1 MKKNKLKKIDQDGNY
16 PMLLLLI
23 YGLLFV
29 FLAVDPVDR
38 VTWYAENT
46 VAVIT
51 LLVIVMLY
59 QLRVRFSNTAY
70 SFMAL
75 FLILQTIGGH
85 YTFEKVP
92 FDFVTDTFG
101 FERNHYDRVCHF
113 LVGFFA
119 FPALEFFEG
128 HKLIKNRVA
137 AGFLIIMSIFGFAA
151 IFEIIEYL
159 YALYSAPEA
168 GEAFL
173 GSQGDIWDAQRD
185 MLCDGLGAMAAT
197 LLYAVLRWRKP
208 ARKK

>member
-1 MKKNKLKKIDQDGNY
+1 MKKNKLKKIEQDGNY

-46 VAVIT
+46 VAVLT

-59 QLRVRFSNTAY
+59 QLRIRFSNTAY
-70 SFMAL
+70 SIMAL
-75 FLILQTIGGH
+75 FLVLQTIGGH

-92 FDFVTDTFG
+92 FDFITDTFG

-113 LVGFFA
+113 WVGFFA

-137 AGFLIIMSIFGFAA
+137 AGFLIIMSIFGFSA

-159 YALYSAPEA
+159 YALYSSPEA
-168 GEAFL
+168 GSAFL